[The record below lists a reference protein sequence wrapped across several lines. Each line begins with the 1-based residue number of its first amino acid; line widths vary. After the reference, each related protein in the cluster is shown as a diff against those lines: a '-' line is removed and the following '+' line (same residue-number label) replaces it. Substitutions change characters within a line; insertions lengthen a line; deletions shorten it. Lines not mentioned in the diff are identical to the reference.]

1 LPRKRDRELNITPLD
16 LFPIR
21 DIGLRVPFS
30 YLPEQFA
37 DPEPIFA
44 RLREVIAAGD
54 FTLGKAVG
62 EFETRFAQ
70 IIGVR
75 HAFGVNSGTDAL
87 RLALKAVGVGPGD
100 EVITAAN
107 TFIATVGAIADSGAI
122 TKFVDCRD
130 DFCMDV
136 SRLEAA
142 ITPRTKAIIPV
153 HMTGA
158 MVDMPCLLD
167 ITERRSLP
175 VIEDACQAVK
185 SSLDERPAGS
195 WGLIGTFSLHPLKFI
210 NIWGDGGVM
219 TTNDVDVA
227 KRIGLLRNHGLESRD
242 VVVSMGV
249 NSRLDT
255 IQAVVALHM
264 FDQADW
270 IARERRKNAAFYDH
284 ALANV
289 RQVKIP
295 PRDARVLH
303 SYVTYQVFVEQRDA
317 LQEHCVARGIECK
330 IHYPIPLYCQKGLS
344 YLSYKRGDFPVTD
357 RHADTTITLPV
368 HQYLS
373 CDQLSFVV
381 DTIAE
386 FYRA

>member
-1 LPRKRDRELNITPLD
+1 LSEEHRSLRLHPEEST
-16 LFPIR
+16 
-21 DIGLRVPFS
+21 LRVPFS

-44 RLREVIAAGD
+44 RLREVIATGD

-62 EFETRFAQ
+62 EFEARFANAV
-70 IIGVR
+70 GVQF
-75 HAFGVNSGTDAL
+75 AFGVGSGTEGL
-87 RLALKAVGVGPGD
+87 RLALKALGVGPGD

-107 TFIATVGAIADSGAI
+107 TFIATVGAIADTGAV
-122 TKFVDCRD
+122 TKFIDCKD

-136 SRLEAA
+136 SLLEAA

-158 MVDMPCLLD
+158 MVDMPRLLA
-167 ITERRSLP
+167 IAAARGFP

-195 WGLIGTFSLHPLKFI
+195 WGVIGAFSLHPLKFI

-219 TTNDVDVA
+219 TTNDADIA
-227 KRIGLLRNHGLESRD
+227 KRISLLRNHGLQSRD
-242 VVVSMGV
+242 VIVSLGV

-255 IQAVVALHM
+255 VQAVVALHVL
-264 FDQADW
+264 DQADW
-270 IARERRKNAAFYDH
+270 IANQRRTNAAFYDQ
-284 ALANV
+284 ALARIEQV
-289 RQVKIP
+289 RIP
-295 PRDARVLH
+295 PRDPRVLH
-303 SYVTYQVFVEQRDA
+303 SYVTYQVLVERRDA
-317 LQEHCVARGIECK
+317 LLAHCAARAIECK
-330 IHYPIPLYCQKGLS
+330 IHYPIPLYCQQGLS
-344 YLSYKRGDFPVTD
+344 HLGYKPGDFPVTD

-373 CDQLSFVV
+373 SDQLSFVV
-381 DTIAE
+381 DSIAE
-386 FYRA
+386 FYRS

>member
-1 LPRKRDRELNITPLD
+1 
-16 LFPIR
+16 
-21 DIGLRVPFS
+21 LRVPFS

-44 RLREVIAAGD
+44 RFREVVATGD
-54 FTLGKAVG
+54 FTLGKQVH

-70 IIGVR
+70 IIQVP

-122 TKFVDCRD
+122 AKFVDCRD

-136 SRLEAA
+136 SGVEAA

-158 MVDMPCLLD
+158 MVDMPSLLD
-167 ITERRSLP
+167 ITERRRLP

-210 NIWGDGGVM
+210 NIWGDGGVI

-227 KRIGLLRNHGLESRD
+227 KRISLLRNHGLASRD

-255 IQAVVALHM
+255 IQAIVASHVL
-264 FDQADW
+264 DQADW
-270 IARERRKNAAFYDH
+270 IASERRKNAAFYDR
-284 ALANV
+284 AFANI

-295 PRDARVLH
+295 PRDPRVLH
-303 SYVTYQVFVEQRDA
+303 SYVTYQILVEQRDA
-317 LQEHCVARGIECK
+317 LLEHCLSRAIECK
-330 IHYPIPLYCQKGLS
+330 VHYPIPLYCQEGLS
-344 YLSYKRGDFPVTD
+344 YLGYKHGDFPVTD
-357 RHADTTITLPV
+357 RHANTTITLPV

-373 CDQLSFVV
+373 HDQLSFVV
-381 DTIAE
+381 DIITQ

>member
-1 LPRKRDRELNITPLD
+1 LSEEHRSLRLHPEEST
-16 LFPIR
+16 
-21 DIGLRVPFS
+21 LRVPFS

-54 FTLGKAVG
+54 FTLGTAVS
-62 EFETRFAQ
+62 EFEARFANTV
-70 IIGVR
+70 GVQF
-75 HAFGVNSGTDAL
+75 AFGVGSGTEGL
-87 RLALKAVGVGPGD
+87 RLALKIFGVGPGD

-107 TFIATVGAIADSGAI
+107 TFIATVGAIADTGAVA
-122 TKFVDCRD
+122 KFVDCKD

-136 SRLEAA
+136 SLLQAA

-158 MVDMPCLLD
+158 MVDMPRLLA
-167 ITERRSLP
+167 IAAARGIP

-195 WGLIGTFSLHPLKFI
+195 WGVIGAFSLHPLKFI

-219 TTNDVDVA
+219 TTSDADIA
-227 KRIGLLRNHGLESRD
+227 KRISLMRNHGLQSRD
-242 VVVSMGV
+242 VIVSMGV

-255 IQAVVALHM
+255 VQAVVALHVL
-264 FDQADW
+264 DQADW
-270 IARERRKNAAFYDH
+270 IANQRRMNAEFYDQ
-284 ALANV
+284 ALARIEQV
-289 RQVKIP
+289 RIP
-295 PRDARVLH
+295 PRDPRVLH
-303 SYVTYQVFVEQRDA
+303 SYVTYQVLVERRDA
-317 LQEHCVARGIECK
+317 LLAYCAARAIECK
-330 IHYPIPLYCQKGLS
+330 IHYPIPLYCQQGLRH
-344 YLSYKRGDFPVTD
+344 LGYKPGDFPVTD

-373 CDQLSFVV
+373 RDQLSFVV
-381 DTIAE
+381 DSIAE
-386 FYRA
+386 FYRS

>member
-1 LPRKRDRELNITPLD
+1 LSEEHRSLRLHSEEST
-16 LFPIR
+16 
-21 DIGLRVPFS
+21 LRVPFS

-54 FTLGKAVG
+54 FTLGKAVS
-62 EFETRFAQ
+62 EFEARFANTV
-70 IIGVR
+70 GVQF
-75 HAFGVNSGTDAL
+75 AFGVGSGTEGL
-87 RLALKAVGVGPGD
+87 RLALKALGVGPGD

-107 TFIATVGAIADSGAI
+107 TFIATVGAIADTGAVA
-122 TKFVDCRD
+122 KFVDCKD

-136 SRLEAA
+136 SLLQAA

-158 MVDMPCLLD
+158 MVDMPRLLA
-167 ITERRSLP
+167 IAAARGIP

-195 WGLIGTFSLHPLKFI
+195 WGVIGAFSLHPLKFI

-219 TTNDVDVA
+219 TTNDADIA
-227 KRIGLLRNHGLESRD
+227 KHISLLRNHGLQSRD
-242 VVVSMGV
+242 VIVSLGV

-255 IQAVVALHM
+255 VQAVVALHVL
-264 FDQADW
+264 DQADW
-270 IARERRKNAAFYDH
+270 IANQRRANAAFYDQ
-284 ALANV
+284 ALARIEQV
-289 RQVKIP
+289 RIP
-295 PRDARVLH
+295 PRDPRVLH
-303 SYVTYQVFVEQRDA
+303 SYVTYQVLVERRDA
-317 LQEHCVARGIECK
+317 LLAHCTARAIECK
-330 IHYPIPLYCQKGLS
+330 IHYPIPLYCQQGLRH
-344 YLSYKRGDFPVTD
+344 LGYKPGDFPVTD

-373 CDQLSFVV
+373 RDQLSFVI
-381 DTIAE
+381 DSITE
-386 FYRA
+386 FYRS